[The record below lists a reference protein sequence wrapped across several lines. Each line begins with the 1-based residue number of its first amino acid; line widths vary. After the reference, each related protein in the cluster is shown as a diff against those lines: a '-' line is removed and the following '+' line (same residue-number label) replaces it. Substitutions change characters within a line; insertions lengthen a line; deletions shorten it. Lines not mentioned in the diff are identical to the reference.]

1 MKLLLILSFVF
12 SGIYEINTFSE
23 TNFYI
28 DNDWKILKLKINQN
42 SNTPSKIEFTIDND
56 NTKVN
61 LIITNINNFMVR
73 RLHLNSPDINGET
86 NWEVNRQNGNRVVG
100 IYLNKGKYSYTIEGG
115 TTKPKYKYEM
125 NVQIKVK

>member
-12 SGIYEINTFSE
+12 SGTYEIKTSNE
-23 TNFYI
+23 TNFYL
-28 DNDWKILKLKINQN
+28 DNDWKILKLRINQN
-42 SNTPSKIEFTIDND
+42 SNIPSKIEFTIDND

-73 RLHLNSPDINGET
+73 RLYLNSPDINGNT
-86 NWEVNRQNGNRVVG
+86 HWEVNRQNGNRVVG

-125 NVQIKVK
+125 KVQIKVK

>member
-1 MKLLLILSFVF
+1 VF
-12 SGIYEINTFSE
+12 SGTYEIKTSNE
-23 TNFYI
+23 TNFYL
-28 DNDWKILKLKINQN
+28 DNDWKILKLRINQN
-42 SNTPSKIEFTIDND
+42 SNIPSKIEFTIDND

-73 RLHLNSPDINGET
+73 RLYLNSPDINGNT
-86 NWEVNRQNGNRVVG
+86 HWEVNRQNGNRVVG

-125 NVQIKVK
+125 KVQIKVK